1 MYSLALNIK
10 AEQIPWCEWIY
21 FNLWIMQTE
30 NYKHDAKQAFL
41 QFYTYVVF
49 LNKIVKYKTH
59 DSSTELY
66 FTIYILSL
74 NTIVEYKTQY

>member
-30 NYKHDAKQAFL
+30 NYKHDAKQAFS
-41 QFYTYVVF
+41 QFYTYIVF
-49 LNKIVKYKTH
+49 LNKIVEYKH
-59 DSSTELY
+59 IIHLLN
-66 FTIYILSL
+66 YILYS
-74 NTIVEYKTQY
+74 IVPRAMLRS